1 MVDAP
6 RRGAADLVA
15 LWRHQEGAAMRAFI
29 AAAVQVAPAPGPL
42 GAQTVKANLTQLAE
56 QVERCVD
63 ATGAELVVLPE
74 TATTGWTPG
83 VDADTL
89 WDLVS
94 DVPGPVTEPVQETA
108 RRLGVH
114 VVLGTYERGAGR
126 GTVHNTAALVGPSGE
141 VLGSYRKTHLFC
153 GEDRRHGGW
162 ATPGDRAVVVDTDL
176 ARIGLTICFDGD
188 FPELARVEAVL
199 GAEVICRPSALLRS
213 ADIWELTNRARA
225 YDNHVFVVGANATGA
240 DTAGV
245 LYFGNSMIVTPIAE
259 VVARAASHQG
269 WVSARLDPDTAMA
282 SLTPGSSVPQR
293 FDHLADRNLAFVE
306 RHLEELRR
314 PARTSFPHAR

>member
-1 MVDAP
+1 
-6 RRGAADLVA
+6 
-15 LWRHQEGAAMRAFI
+15 MRAFI

-42 GAQTVKANLTQLAE
+42 GAQTVKTNLEQLAE
-56 QVERCVD
+56 QVERCVA

-94 DVPGPVTEPVQETA
+94 DVPGPVTEPIQETA

-114 VVLGTYERGAGR
+114 VVLGTYERGARR
-126 GTVHNTAALVGPSGE
+126 GTVHNTAVLVGPSGE

-153 GEDRRHGGW
+153 GEDRAGGGW

-245 LYFGNSMIVTPIAE
+245 LYFGNSMIITPIAE